1 MSRPVRVTTTGTAV
15 SAPIPMDVNRPFFNV
30 GLVADV
36 TGTVVYTVE
45 YTADDVWSS
54 TFNPATA
61 AWFTVGAGMTG
72 ASTDQAL
79 NFTIP
84 CTAIRLNQASGAGA
98 VALTLIQQGI

>member
-15 SAPIPMDVNRPFFNV
+15 SAPIVMDVNRQFFNV
-30 GLVADV
+30 GIVADA

-45 YTADDVWSS
+45 YTASDVWAP

-61 AWFTVGAGMTG
+61 VWFPVSAGMTG

-84 CTAIRLNQASGAGA
+84 CTAIRLNQASGAGS
-98 VALTLIQQGI
+98 VAMTIIQAGI